1 MNRRQMYPNNIV
13 LLYIF
18 IFLTYCI
25 RCTNGQFT
33 LFQCLEKSHVPRA
46 ENELTF
52 TFVSDKDIPISSK
65 LKVTGLVGTLTADNP
80 SISLGSD
87 SSPVFGTTAKW
98 TKVTGE
104 VEVTLAE
111 KWGKGTPYRFMIT
124 LKNGPNKSAGVTPT
138 VELLSDGTSSRTSQ
152 DKVLV
157 VNAAFKRLTVF
168 STPTGDTKTKID
180 FTFEPTSNIQKE
192 KTLIIKKLAGSKTAD
207 GPLQITNT
215 CAKNF
220 EDEKGQWIKEAGTL
234 TLKISTE
241 AGLSSDK
248 ECPISITLDL
258 GEGAGTVKPTI
269 QIGEDGTAQQFIG
282 EVNLEKTETPASSS
296 GPSGPAKVVTTAA
309 PSSGPSGA

>member
-1 MNRRQMYPNNIV
+1 M
-13 LLYIF
+13 L
-18 IFLTYCI
+18 
-25 RCTNGQFT
+25 
-33 LFQCLEKSHVPRA
+33 KSGGR
-46 ENELTF
+46 
-52 TFVSDKDIPISSK
+52 
-65 LKVTGLVGTLTADNP
+65 
-80 SISLGSD
+80 
-87 SSPVFGTTAKW
+87 
-98 TKVTGE
+98 
-104 VEVTLAE
+104 
-111 KWGKGTPYRFMIT
+111 GTPYRFMIT

-192 KTLIIKKLAGSKTAD
+192 KTLIIKKLAGSKTPD

-309 PSSGPSGA
+309 PSSGPSGASKTETSDTSSGPSGPAIFSNNSSSVERTNRSIKNRNIRYVFRTFRTSKK